1 MGKIK
6 VARIITRLNVGG
18 PAYQA
23 TVLNHLLA
31 NRGYETLLI
40 HGHIA
45 EGETSFDSL
54 LNEYPLQSIYCK
66 DLRREISPIHD
77 IAALAQIM
85 RILKQFQPDIVHTH
99 TAKAGLLGRIAAQIL
114 GVRGIVHTYHG
125 HVFEGYF
132 GGPKAKM
139 ILRAERFL
147 AKRTDRLVAISERL
161 KDELC
166 EKFQIA
172 PPKKFVTIE
181 LGLPLERFLKLPER
195 GLFRQKFNLGDD
207 AILIGTLGRLAPI
220 KNHQKMLAVMAELI
234 HRHPDKDIH
243 LIIGGTGV
251 LENELRESTARLGL
265 MEKVHFAGLV
275 EDLPQFYADI
285 DMALLTSDNEGTP
298 VTLLEAQAAGKW
310 VVAPNVGGIADV
322 LNSQAGSLVM
332 PNQVSA
338 YVAALSSVIETGSQ
352 RAASSLTAREKIV
365 QRFNSSNLSDNIDHL
380 YRILLNKT
388 T

>member
-172 PPKKFVTIE
+172 PPEKFVTIE